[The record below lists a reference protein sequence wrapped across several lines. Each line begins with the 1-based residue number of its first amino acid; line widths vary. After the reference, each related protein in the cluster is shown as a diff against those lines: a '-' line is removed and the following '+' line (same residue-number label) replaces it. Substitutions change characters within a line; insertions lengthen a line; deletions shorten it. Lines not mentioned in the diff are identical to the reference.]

1 MILIALGAAVIWMAR
16 LHAHRPRDLRPEP
29 VRLVLIMLL
38 VEIRSGQSVLGALQG
53 ASAALPEDDGL
64 NRVARVAAVSG
75 LRDAVEHA
83 TPALRPV
90 MAQLARAQRSG
101 SPLVGTVRRLIEDDL
116 SAERARRLAKARTLP
131 TRLMLPVT
139 LLMLPG
145 LVLLL
150 YAPSLIGLYEDL
162 LGAWS

>member
-1 MILIALGAAVIWMAR
+1 
-16 LHAHRPRDLRPEP
+16 
-29 VRLVLIMLL
+29 
-38 VEIRSGQSVLGALQG
+38 
-53 ASAALPEDDGL
+53 
-64 NRVARVAAVSG
+64 
-75 LRDAVEHA
+75 
-83 TPALRPV
+83 